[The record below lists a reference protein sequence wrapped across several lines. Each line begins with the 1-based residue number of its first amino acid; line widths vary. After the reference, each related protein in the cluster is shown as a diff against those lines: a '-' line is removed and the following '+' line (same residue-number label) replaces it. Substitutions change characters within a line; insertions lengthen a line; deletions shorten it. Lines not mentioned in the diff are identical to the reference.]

1 MASLLS
7 SFALKKYFFR
17 QQMLTLKL
25 EVIFHL
31 LLV

>member
-7 SFALKKYFFR
+7 SFALNKYFSR

-25 EVIFHL
+25 EVLFHL